1 LFPTFEAIMIERYTR
16 APMGAIW
23 SEENKFRLW
32 MEVEVAACEAQAQLG
47 RIPKAAA
54 KVIRK
59 KANFDV
65 KRINELER
73 VTDHDLIAFVS
84 CMAEYVGPEGR
95 YIHLGM
101 TSTDVV
107 DTAQA
112 LQLTQSADMLLD
124 GMHELRGVLIRRAR
138 QHKHTPQIGRTHGI
152 QAEPLTFGLK
162 LALWVTE
169 LDRQID
175 RLKDARETIAVG
187 MISGAVGTYSNIDPR
202 VETIACKILKLKAD
216 PASNQTQSRDRH
228 AHFMAVIAGVGAS
241 LEKWGTEI
249 RNLQR
254 TEIMEA
260 EQFFAPGQKGS
271 SAMPHKRNPML
282 AERVAGLA
290 RVLRGNALAAWENVA
305 LWHERDITHSSVER
319 IIFADSCILLD
330 YMLGKFTLLMDKLIV
345 YPNNMLRNI
354 HSSGGL
360 VFSQRVLLTLTEAGM
375 KRDDAYAVVQSNAM
389 AVWNDRQNNGTGP
402 DFLARLSADPQV
414 TKYIKGAELA
424 KAFDL
429 KWFLRHV
436 DVVFKRLKI

>member
-1 LFPTFEAIMIERYTR
+1 MISRYTR
-16 APMGAIW
+16 PAMGQIW

-59 KANFDV
+59 KANFNV
-65 KRINELER
+65 KRIDELEK
-73 VTDHDLIAFVS
+73 VTDHDLIAFVT

-112 LQLTQSADMLLD
+112 LQLVESADLLLE
-124 GMHELRGVLIRRAR
+124 GMQGLRGILVRRAR

-169 LDRQID
+169 LDRQIL
-175 RLKDARETIAVG
+175 RLKDARSTVAVG

-202 VETIACKILKLKAD
+202 VEAIACKILKLKQD

-228 AHFMAVIAGVGAS
+228 AHFMAVIAGIGAS

-254 TEIMEA
+254 TEILEV
-260 EQFFAPGQKGS
+260 EQFFSPGQKGS

-282 AERVAGLA
+282 AERVAGLS
-290 RVLRGNALAAWENVA
+290 RILRGNALAAWENVA

-319 IIFADSCILLD
+319 VIFPDSCILLD
-330 YMLGKFTLLMDKLIV
+330 YMLAKFSTLMDKLIV
-345 YPNNMLRNI
+345 YPGNMLKNI

-360 VFSQRVLLTLTEAGM
+360 VFSQRVLLALTEAGL
-375 KRDDAYAVVQSNAM
+375 KRDDAYAIVQQNAM
-389 AVWNDRQNNGTGP
+389 AVWNDRQGGGSGP
-402 DFLARLSADPQV
+402 DFLERLSADPRV
-414 TKYIKGAELA
+414 TKYIKKADLA

-429 KWFLRHV
+429 KWFLRNV

>member
-1 LFPTFEAIMIERYTR
+1 MISRYTR
-16 APMGAIW
+16 PAMGAIW

-32 MEVEVAACEAQAQLG
+32 MEVEIAACEAQAQLG

-59 KANFDV
+59 KANFDI
-65 KRINELER
+65 KRIDELER
-73 VTDHDLIAFVS
+73 VTDHDLIAFVT

-112 LQLTQSADMLLD
+112 LQLVQSADLLLE
-124 GMHELRGVLIRRAR
+124 GMQGLRGILVRRAR
-138 QHKHTPQIGRTHGI
+138 EHKHTPQIGRTHGI

-162 LALWVTE
+162 LVLWVAE
-169 LDRQID
+169 LDRQIL
-175 RLKDARETIAVG
+175 RLKDARETVGVG

-202 VETIACKILKLKAD
+202 VEAIACKILKLKQD

-228 AHFMAVIAGVGAS
+228 AHFMAVIAGAGAS

-254 TEIMEA
+254 TEILEA
-260 EQFFAPGQKGS
+260 EQFFSPGQKGS

-282 AERVAGLA
+282 AERVAGLS
-290 RVLRGNALAAWENVA
+290 RILRGNALAAWENVA

-319 IIFADSCILLD
+319 VIFPDSCILLD
-330 YMLGKFTLLMDKLIV
+330 YMLAKFSTLMDKLIV
-345 YPNNMLRNI
+345 YPGNMLKNI

-360 VFSQRVLLTLTEAGM
+360 VFSQRVLLALTEAGL
-375 KRDDAYAVVQSNAM
+375 KRDDAYSIVQQNAM
-389 AVWNDRQNNGTGP
+389 AVWNDRQDEGTGP
-402 DFLARLSADPQV
+402 DFLARLSADPRV
-414 TKYIKGAELA
+414 TKHIKASELA

>member
-1 LFPTFEAIMIERYTR
+1 MISRYTR
-16 APMGAIW
+16 PAMGQIW

-32 MEVEVAACEAQAQLG
+32 MEVEIAACEAQAQLG

-54 KVIRK
+54 RVIRK
-59 KANFDV
+59 KANFDI
-65 KRINELER
+65 KRIDELEK
-73 VTDHDLIAFVS
+73 VTDHDLIAFVT

-112 LQLTQSADMLLD
+112 LQLVESADLLLE
-124 GMHELRGVLIRRAR
+124 GLQKLRAVLVRRAR
-138 QHKHTPQIGRTHGI
+138 EHKHTPQIGRTHGI
-152 QAEPLTFGLK
+152 QAEPITFGLK

-169 LDRQID
+169 LDRQIL
-175 RLKDARETIAVG
+175 RLKDARETVAVG

-202 VETIACKILKLKAD
+202 AEAIACKILKLKQD

-228 AHFMAVIAGVGAS
+228 AHFMAVIAGIGAS
-241 LEKWGTEI
+241 MEKWGTEI

-254 TEIMEA
+254 TEILEA
-260 EQFFAPGQKGS
+260 EQFFSPGQKGS

-282 AERVAGLA
+282 AERVAGLS
-290 RVLRGNALAAWENVA
+290 RILRGNALAAWENVA

-319 IIFADSCILLD
+319 VIFPDSCILLD
-330 YMLGKFTLLMDKLIV
+330 YMLGKFTTLMDKLIV
-345 YPNNMLRNI
+345 YPGNMLKNI

-360 VFSQRVLLTLTEAGM
+360 VFSQRVLLALTEAGM
-375 KRDDAYAVVQSNAM
+375 KRDDAYAIVQQNAM
-389 AVWNDRQNNGTGP
+389 AVWHDRQNEGTGP
-402 DFLARLSADPQV
+402 DFLARLSADARV
-414 TKYIKGAELA
+414 TKFIKPAELA

-429 KWFLRHV
+429 KWFLRNV
-436 DVVFKRLKI
+436 DVIFKRLKI

>member
-1 LFPTFEAIMIERYTR
+1 
-16 APMGAIW
+16 MGQIW

-32 MEVEVAACEAQAQLG
+32 MEVEIAACEAQAQLG

-59 KANFDV
+59 KANFDI
-65 KRINELER
+65 KRIDELEK
-73 VTDHDLIAFVS
+73 VTDHDLIAFVT

-112 LQLTQSADMLLD
+112 LQLVESADLLLE
-124 GMHELRGVLIRRAR
+124 GLQKLRAVLVRRAR
-138 QHKHTPQIGRTHGI
+138 EHKHTPQIGRTHGI
-152 QAEPLTFGLK
+152 QAEPITFGLK

-169 LDRQID
+169 LDRQIL
-175 RLKDARETIAVG
+175 RLKDARETVGVG

-202 VETIACKILKLKAD
+202 AEAIACKILKLKQD

-228 AHFMAVIAGVGAS
+228 AHFMAVIAGIGAS
-241 LEKWGTEI
+241 MEKWGTEI

-254 TEIMEA
+254 TEILEA
-260 EQFFAPGQKGS
+260 EQFFSPGQKGS

-282 AERVAGLA
+282 AERVAGLS
-290 RVLRGNALAAWENVA
+290 RILRGNALAAWENVA

-319 IIFADSCILLD
+319 VIFPDSCILLD
-330 YMLGKFTLLMDKLIV
+330 YMLGKFTVLMDKLIV
-345 YPNNMLRNI
+345 YPGNMLKNI

-360 VFSQRVLLTLTEAGM
+360 VFSQRVLLALTEAGM
-375 KRDDAYAVVQSNAM
+375 KRDDAYAIVQENAM
-389 AVWNDRQNNGTGP
+389 AVWHDRQNEGTGP
-402 DFLARLSADPQV
+402 DFLGRLSADPRV
-414 TKYIKGAELA
+414 TKFIKPAELA

-429 KWFLRHV
+429 KWFLRNV
-436 DVVFKRLKI
+436 DVIFKRLKI

>member
-1 LFPTFEAIMIERYTR
+1 MIARYTR
-16 APMGAIW
+16 PAMGQIW

-32 MEVEVAACEAQAQLG
+32 MEVEIAACEAQAQLG

-54 KVIRK
+54 KIIRK
-59 KANFDV
+59 KANFDI
-65 KRINELER
+65 KRIDELEK
-73 VTDHDLIAFVS
+73 VTDHDLIAFVT

-112 LQLTQSADMLLD
+112 LQLVESADLLLE
-124 GMHELRGVLIRRAR
+124 GLQKLRAVLVRRAR
-138 QHKHTPQIGRTHGI
+138 EHKHTPQIGRTHGI
-152 QAEPLTFGLK
+152 QAEPITFGLK

-169 LDRQID
+169 LDRQIL
-175 RLKDARETIAVG
+175 RLKDARETVAVG

-202 VETIACKILKLKAD
+202 AEAIACKILKLKQD

-228 AHFMAVIAGVGAS
+228 AHFMAVIAGIGAS
-241 LEKWGTEI
+241 MEKWGTEI

-254 TEIMEA
+254 TEILEA
-260 EQFFAPGQKGS
+260 EQFFSPGQKGS

-282 AERVAGLA
+282 AERVAGLS
-290 RVLRGNALAAWENVA
+290 RILRGNALAAWENVA

-319 IIFADSCILLD
+319 VIFPDSCILLD
-330 YMLGKFTLLMDKLIV
+330 YMLGKFTILMDKLIV
-345 YPNNMLRNI
+345 YPGNMLKNI

-360 VFSQRVLLTLTEAGM
+360 VFSQRVLLALTEAGM
-375 KRDDAYAVVQSNAM
+375 KRDDAYAIVQQNAM
-389 AVWNDRQNNGTGP
+389 AVWNDRQEGGDGP
-402 DFLARLSADPQV
+402 DFLARLSADQRV
-414 TKYIKGAELA
+414 TKFIKPAELA

-429 KWFLRHV
+429 KWFLRNV
-436 DVVFKRLKI
+436 DVIFKRLKI

>member
-1 LFPTFEAIMIERYTR
+1 
-16 APMGAIW
+16 
-23 SEENKFRLW
+23 
-32 MEVEVAACEAQAQLG
+32 MEVEIAACEAQAQLG

-59 KANFDV
+59 KANFDI
-65 KRINELER
+65 KRIDELEK
-73 VTDHDLIAFVS
+73 VTDHDLIAFVT

-112 LQLTQSADMLLD
+112 LQLVESADLLLE
-124 GMHELRGVLIRRAR
+124 GMQGLRGILIRRAR
-138 QHKHTPQIGRTHGI
+138 EHKHTPQIGRTHGI
-152 QAEPLTFGLK
+152 QAEPITFGLK

-169 LDRQID
+169 LDRQIA
-175 RLKDARETIAVG
+175 RLKDARETVGVG
-187 MISGAVGTYSNIDPR
+187 MISGAVGTYSNMDPK
-202 VETIACKILKLKAD
+202 VEAIACKILKLKAD

-228 AHFMAVIAGVGAS
+228 AHFMAVIAGIGAS
-241 LEKWGTEI
+241 MEKWGTEI

-254 TEIMEA
+254 TEILEA
-260 EQFFAPGQKGS
+260 EQFFSPGQKGS

-290 RVLRGNALAAWENVA
+290 RVLRGNAIAAWENVA

-330 YMLGKFTLLMDKLIV
+330 YMLAKFTTLMDKLIV
-345 YPNNMLRNI
+345 YPGNMLKNI

-360 VFSQRVLLTLTEAGM
+360 VFSQRVLLTLTEAGL
-375 KRDDAYAVVQSNAM
+375 KREEAYAIVQENAM
-389 AVWNDRQNNGTGP
+389 AVWRDRQGEGAGDGP
-402 DFLARLSADPQV
+402 DFLARLSADERV
-414 TKYIKGAELA
+414 TKYIKPADLA

-429 KWFLRHV
+429 KWFLRNV
-436 DVVFKRLKI
+436 DGIFKRLKI